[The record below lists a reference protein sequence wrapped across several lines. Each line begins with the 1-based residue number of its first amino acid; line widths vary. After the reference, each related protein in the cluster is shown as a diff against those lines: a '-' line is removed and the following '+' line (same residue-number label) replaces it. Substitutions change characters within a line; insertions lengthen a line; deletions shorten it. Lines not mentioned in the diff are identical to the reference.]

1 VGKELIVKAFVRL
14 HAFLSQYTICFMA
27 LFITHRCPKCFES
40 VTLIQPQHKGGAFNA
55 CLGGSAMKRILFLL
69 VFISVAPGCLFFALP
84 LPAEHGQEIDKVQS
98 QIVVGKT
105 TREDVI
111 SILGEPDVTEDRSI
125 SYFNKVYNGGWF
137 VLSLPGRGARIKGQE
152 FMDLYFE
159 FDNYGVLTDC
169 GTHKFEKSWIYVK
182 DDEDTSK
189 MEEARDQGKESCFTS
204 TTEKLQCVNKVVICV
219 QECSERFGN
228 NPGIE
233 ASDKAACQINCDES
247 LNVCFESL

>member
-1 VGKELIVKAFVRL
+1 
-14 HAFLSQYTICFMA
+14 
-27 LFITHRCPKCFES
+27 
-40 VTLIQPQHKGGAFNA
+40 
-55 CLGGSAMKRILFLL
+55 MKRILFLL

-125 SYFNKVYNGGWF
+125 SYNSKVYSGGWF
-137 VLSLPGRGARIKGQE
+137 VMSGSGAGGYSGIYGQVLMN
-152 FMDLYFE
+152 FYFE

-169 GTHKFEKSWIYVK
+169 GTNKYYPGGKAVK

-189 MEEARDQGKESCFTS
+189 MEEARDQGKESCL
-204 TTEKLQCVNKVVICV
+204 TTLPEKMQCVNKVVICV

-233 ASDKAACQINCDES
+233 ASDKAACRFDCDEA
-247 LNVCFESL
+247 LKVCFESFEGEVSFESFGGDEDG